1 MWLSIG
7 YIYKFQFYS
16 YQILSCTC
24 PFIHLLMI
32 LELEIRDI
40 PTHETMV
47 EMHMFENDASKAR
60 LMEALCHSQT
70 RAREAERAAKQAC
83 AEKEHVVKLVFRQ
96 ASQLFAYKQW
106 LQLLQLES
114 MYLEFLNNSRQSVPL
129 VFLPMLPWTP
139 QRTKGAH
146 TTRHTSSSRKRAQQ
160 CHPQYEASKY
170 AVVFAIGLGLAGAGF
185 LLGWTIA
192 RMFPS
197 W

>member
-1 MWLSIG
+1 MVSVAYASLD
-7 YIYKFQFYS
+7 
-16 YQILSCTC
+16 
-24 PFIHLLMI
+24 
-32 LELEIRDI
+32 LEIRDI

-47 EMHMFENDASKAR
+47 EMHMLENDASKAQ
-60 LMEALCHSQT
+60 LMEALCHSQS

-114 MYLEFLNNSRQSVPL
+114 MYNSSQSVPL

-139 QRTKGAH
+139 QRTKEAQ
-146 TTRHTSSSRKRAQQ
+146 TTSSSRKQ

-192 RMFPS
+192 WMFPS